1 MKLEPNIKTHNG
13 KGLIIVIILLAL
25 LIINEGFSETKE
37 AISFVE
43 VDTYIHDTK
52 TLKALISVPE
62 GAGPFPVIML
72 IHGGAFLNGNR
83 ARYDKSLFEHYLK
96 QGIAMMSVEY
106 RLVSEGG
113 KHPEAIKDCMHN
125 LHWLIDHAAEYRFD
139 TSRVVL
145 QGSSAGSY
153 LAMMVALTSEQSD
166 FQPDFGPYQDRKVR
180 VKAVISSAAMYDWT
194 VITEGS
200 KYIGTYREDLTASP
214 VNLTQ
219 FGNCQ
224 HYLLLGGDG
233 DTNWSPASSAKL
245 MQTNL
250 EAVGNTCELHLKT
263 NQTHPALYDDFKEFS
278 KWALPIIDA
287 FLNKYVLLE

>member
-1 MKLEPNIKTHNG
+1 MKLVPEKSSF
-13 KGLIIVIILLAL
+13 KGRGFFVVIIPMAL
-25 LIINEGFSETKE
+25 LSINLSFAETKK
-37 AISFVE
+37 AISIIE

-62 GAGPFPVIML
+62 GEGPFPVIML
-72 IHGGAFLNGNR
+72 IHGGAFIGGNR
-83 ARYDKSLFEHYLK
+83 ARFDTSLFGHYLK
-96 QGIAMMSVEY
+96 QGIAVMSAEY

-113 KHPEAIKDCMHN
+113 QHPEAIKDCMHN
-125 LHWLIDHAAEYRFD
+125 LHWLFDHAAEYRCD

-153 LAMMVALTSEQSD
+153 LAMMLALSSERND

-194 VITEGS
+194 AISAGS
-200 KYIGTYREDLTASP
+200 DYIGTFREDLNASP
-214 VNLTQ
+214 VNLAHSV
-219 FGNCQ
+219 NCQ
-224 HYLLLGGDG
+224 HFLLLGGDS
-233 DTNWSPASSAKL
+233 DTNWSPPGSARL
-245 MQTNL
+245 MQANL
-250 EAVGNTCELHLKT
+250 EAAGNTCELHLKT

-287 FLNKYVLLE
+287 FLDKYVL